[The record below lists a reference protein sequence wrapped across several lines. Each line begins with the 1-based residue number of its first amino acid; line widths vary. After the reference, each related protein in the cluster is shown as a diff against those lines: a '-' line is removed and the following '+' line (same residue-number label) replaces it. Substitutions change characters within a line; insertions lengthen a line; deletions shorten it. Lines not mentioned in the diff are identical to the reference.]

1 MKTFAACA
9 LAIVLGSIPGLSQAQ
24 SDVDAKMVAKG
35 ALAPSDKKPEEGPW
49 SGAVAGGY
57 AKTSGNS
64 RSTVTNLKAEG
75 RYDQNRWH
83 HILGATA
90 VAADSAASRA
100 DVDTKN
106 TGEAYWAGFQ
116 SQYDITESIYGFGS
130 VDWYKDRFSA
140 YDSQLFETAG
150 AGWRVL
156 RGEVHFLDLEAGYG
170 LTQSDPV
177 IGDRDSEGVALIR
190 GLYKWQISE
199 TAAFVQKVTLL
210 DSSSNTYLQ
219 SDSELRAAIV
229 GNLNLVL
236 GYTVKR
242 NSDVADPAP
251 PAVAFEKKDTFTT
264 VSLQYTF

>member
-1 MKTFAACA
+1 MKTLAACA
-9 LAIVLGSIPGLSQAQ
+9 LAIALGSAPGLSQAQ
-24 SDVDAKMVAKG
+24 SDVDGRMVAKG

-64 RSTVTNLKAEG
+64 RSTATNLKAEG

-90 VAADSAASRA
+90 VAGASAASRVA
-100 DVDTKN
+100 EKKN

-156 RGEVHFLDLEAGYG
+156 RGDVHFLDLEAGYG
-170 LTQSDPV
+170 FKQSDPKSGV
-177 IGDRDSEGVALIR
+177 SENEGVAVIR

-199 TAAFVQKVTLL
+199 TAAFVQKLTVL
-210 DSSSNTYLQ
+210 DSSSNTYMQ

-229 GNLNLVL
+229 GNLSLVL

-242 NSDVADPAP
+242 NSDVADPVD
-251 PAVAFEKKDTFTT
+251 PADGPFSKTDKFTT